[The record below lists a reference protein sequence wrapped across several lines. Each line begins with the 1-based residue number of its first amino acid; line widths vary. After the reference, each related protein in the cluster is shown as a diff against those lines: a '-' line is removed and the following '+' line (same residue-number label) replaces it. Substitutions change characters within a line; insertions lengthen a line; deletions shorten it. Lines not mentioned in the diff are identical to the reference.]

1 MHLLQRVIGVKSNCL
16 YQCIVFEVF
25 IGDKFCNLISLY
37 RSLSPSANIFE
48 NFLDGSEQILENV
61 AFVSVALE
69 DFNVKSM
76 NWYKHE
82 RTSYEETKIEVAP
95 A

>member
-16 YQCIVFEVF
+16 YQCIVVEML

-48 NFLDGSEQILENV
+48 NFLDSSKQILENV

-69 DFNVKSM
+69 DFNVKSL
-76 NWYKHE
+76 NSHDKA
-82 RTSYEETKIEVAP
+82 SYEGTKIEVTP

>member
-1 MHLLQRVIGVKSNCL
+1 M
-16 YQCIVFEVF
+16 CIYYKESLALKVTVFISALF

-76 NWYKHE
+76 NWYKHD